1 MTELKQRRGVEDN
14 LIAVVD
20 GLKGFP
26 EAIAAV
32 FPPTIVQTCIVHLI
46 RNSMD
51 FASWKDRKPI
61 AAELKAIYRAT
72 DTDVARRALENFD
85 AGVWGRKYPA
95 IAQSWRRNWEHVIP
109 FFAFPVAVRRIIYT
123 TDEIDKRFLCR
134 RAICRVRERP
144 RGEARRNGCKRR
156 RESYSFLAGLR
167 RSRASPLDGRVLQR
181 STKRA

>member
-1 MTELKQRRGVEDN
+1 
-14 LIAVVD
+14 
-20 GLKGFP
+20 
-26 EAIAAV
+26 
-32 FPPTIVQTCIVHLI
+32 
-46 RNSMD
+46 MD

-72 DTDVARRALENFD
+72 DADVARRALEDFN

-123 TDEIDKRFLCR
+123 TDEIDKRFLRR
-134 RAICRVRERP
+134 RAIHYSRERP
-144 RGEARRNGCKRR
+144 RGEARRVGCERR
-156 RESYSFLAGLR
+156 QVSYSFLAGLR
-167 RSRASPLDGRVLQR
+167 RSRASLFGGRVLQR

>member
-1 MTELKQRRGVEDN
+1 MARHDRTQEPRRRGH

-61 AAELKAIYRAT
+61 AAELVKRST
-72 DTDVARRALENFD
+72 GRRTRTWPAGRWRIST

-109 FFAFPVAVRRIIYT
+109 FFAFPVAVRRHH
-123 TDEIDKRFLCR
+123 LHH
-134 RAICRVRERP
+134 
-144 RGEARRNGCKRR
+144 G
-156 RESYSFLAGLR
+156 
-167 RSRASPLDGRVLQR
+167 
-181 STKRA
+181 